1 MDGLK
6 KKDKKTLGRGLKWAL
21 FAASAIGIFCIFG
34 DGCWKLVGTLS
45 AVYMLASTIATWIDE
60 SREENR

>member
-1 MDGLK
+1 MTGQSKNRKMLRQGL
-6 KKDKKTLGRGLKWAL
+6 RWAL
-21 FAASAIGIFCIFG
+21 FIASVIGIFCIFG

>member
-1 MDGLK
+1 MTGQSK
-6 KKDKKTLGRGLKWAL
+6 NRKTLRQGLRWAL
-21 FAASAIGIFCIFG
+21 FIASVIGIFCIFG